1 MVVAGMGP
9 WPVRRDSHA
18 AGEAAVVAGTS
29 SVLPPEALRSHAQ
42 QRPVKFTDQPYDP
55 NSSESDF
62 HPSKSRKPQRR
73 PQHSRSLSNPFPSFF
88 TGNKKKKVDDQEDE
102 TSSPGD
108 EEEDNSAPRYSKEKS
123 RRPSHRSQH
132 GHNPSKDFA
141 SGYCMTCGSKT
152 SWPKE
157 LQTFRCTV
165 CITINDLVPRP
176 PPEVREGPTG
186 WPRASAP
193 SGGQLSPTS
202 PSIPTPPLQDL
213 ASSSIL
219 SPAKPISTCHTKL
232 LVRQCLYS
240 FFKSVFEDADKRR
253 PNFDLNPFHGGDM
266 KSPAVE
272 PPQKSGTPPIPIR
285 PNPQRTVHRVPAS
298 PGYSP
303 TNVFDESLLTPVRS
317 GSQGPTDLR
326 SYSSSFPERPS
337 LEFASRGSID
347 RRPRGRPRP
356 PEPPPP
362 KAFKPLE
369 DYITACF
376 NSFECLN
383 SSFSSR
389 QPAPPG
395 RSTSRPTNPQA
406 TTHRRRESAPTEPAI
421 AQLDPKMLLVGDIAE
436 NGAWWSGGQDG
447 YFVRRAASQRQEVS
461 RSRVSHR
468 SPHMDWED
476 LQDWYNTVISAAEGW
491 RSAYDDLISEKP
503 EEWQCLFS
511 EHKLRDLEIQLLTA
525 QAHVQRVLLKST
537 DDLLK
542 RPGRPI
548 SEPDSLRFLLIILQ
562 NPLLYPNPRV
572 FRGWLQSP
580 NSESAVS
587 HGPRSSPPRAGH
599 VQAVSVQHPGIV
611 KRILGLLS
619 QSSILCHNHVISWFA
634 RLPRSHFKQIKD
646 LVSGFLTY
654 RLLRQ
659 FSAKPETK
667 IDITNGLVPSLE
679 SGHRTAAVL
688 HAAIGDG
695 AAPTTK
701 APTTWTMSRDDWQ
714 VRAAARVMA
723 FLFAANNLPV
733 SKKES
738 LAATSAPDL
747 ANGGAAMSR
756 GRIQTHNQILP
767 TSDFYISLADSADLV
782 ADLKTWEAKR
792 GFSFCHYP
800 FLLSI
805 AAKIRVMEHEAKRQM
820 LTKARDAFFDSILNR
835 KNVNQYW
842 ILRIRRDC
850 LVEDS
855 LTGVSEIIGSGS
867 EDIKKSLR
875 IAFSGEEGIDHGGLR
890 KEWFLLLIRE
900 VFNLDNG
907 KSWISLCLGV
917 AKSANREAGMFVYD
931 EESGYCYFNPHS
943 FETSD
948 QFFLIGVVMGLAIY
962 NSTILDI
969 PLPPFTFRKLL
980 ATGPAPAPG
989 SAAHPRP
996 LLSYSLAD
1004 LAEFRPRLAKGL
1016 QQLLDYDGDVESTFG
1031 LDFAIGMEKYGSTVQ
1046 VPLLPGGADRPV
1058 TNENRREYVNLYVRH
1073 ILDVSVSRQ
1082 FEPFK
1087 RGFFTVCGGNALSM
1101 FRPEEIELLVRGSAE
1116 ELNVDALKSVAEYED
1131 WGTEQPAESEPVVGW
1146 FWQTL
1151 AEAAPADQRKLLS
1164 FITGSDRIP
1173 AMGASSVKIKVGCL
1187 GDDCDRFPIARTCFN
1202 KIVLYRYGS
1211 REKLEKM
1218 VWTAVYESEGFGL
1231 R

>member
-1 MVVAGMGP
+1 MGP

-18 AGEAAVVAGTS
+18 AGEAAVAAGTS

-42 QRPVKFTDQPYDP
+42 QRPVKFADHPYDP

-186 WPRASAP
+186 WPRASAF

-202 PSIPTPPLQDL
+202 PSIPTPPLQDS
-213 ASSSIL
+213 ASSSTL

-240 FFKSVFEDADKRR
+240 FLKSAFEDADKRR
-253 PNFDLNPFHGGDM
+253 HTFDLNPFHGGDM
-266 KSPAVE
+266 KLPAVE
-272 PPQKSGTPPIPIR
+272 PPQKSGTPDSHSPE
-285 PNPQRTVHRVPAS
+285 PATYGTPCTS
-298 PGYSP
+298 ISRLLP

-326 SYSSSFPERPS
+326 S
-337 LEFASRGSID
+337 
-347 RRPRGRPRP
+347 
-356 PEPPPP
+356 
-362 KAFKPLE
+362 
-369 DYITACF
+369 
-376 NSFECLN
+376 
-383 SSFSSR
+383 
-389 QPAPPG
+389 
-395 RSTSRPTNPQA
+395 
-406 TTHRRRESAPTEPAI
+406 RESAPTEPAI

-447 YFVRRAASQRQEVS
+447 YFVRRAASQRQEIS

-468 SPHMDWED
+468 SPHLDWED

-491 RSAYDDLISEKP
+491 RSAYDNLISEKP

-511 EHKLRDLEIQLLTA
+511 EQKLRDLEIQLLTA
-525 QAHVQRVLLKST
+525 QVHVQRVLLKST

-580 NSESAVS
+580 NSESAIA
-587 HGPRSSPPRAGH
+587 HGPRSSPPRAG
-599 VQAVSVQHPGIV
+599 
-611 KRILGLLS
+611 
-619 QSSILCHNHVISWFA
+619 
-634 RLPRSHFKQIKD
+634 LPRNHFKQIKD

-701 APTTWTMSRDDWQ
+701 VPTAWTMSRDDWQ

-723 FLFAANNLPV
+723 FLFAANNLP
-733 SKKES
+733 
-738 LAATSAPDL
+738 
-747 ANGGAAMSR
+747 
-756 GRIQTHNQILP
+756 ILP
-767 TSDFYISLADSADLV
+767 TSDFYVSLADSADLV
-782 ADLKTWEAKR
+782 ADLKI
-792 GFSFCHYP
+792 
-800 FLLSI
+800 I

-907 KSWISLCLGV
+907 
-917 AKSANREAGMFVYD
+917 MFVYD

-996 LLSYSLAD
+996 LLSYGLAD

-1031 LDFAIGMEKYGSTVQ
+1031 LDFAIGMEK
-1046 VPLLPGGADRPV
+1046 
-1058 TNENRREYVNLYVRH
+1058 
-1073 ILDVSVSRQ
+1073 Q

-1116 ELNVDALKSVAEYED
+1116 ALNVDALKSVAEYED
-1131 WGTEQPAESEPVVGW
+1131 WGTEQPAESEPAVGW

-1187 GDDCDRFPIARTCFN
+1187 GEDCDRFPIARTCFN